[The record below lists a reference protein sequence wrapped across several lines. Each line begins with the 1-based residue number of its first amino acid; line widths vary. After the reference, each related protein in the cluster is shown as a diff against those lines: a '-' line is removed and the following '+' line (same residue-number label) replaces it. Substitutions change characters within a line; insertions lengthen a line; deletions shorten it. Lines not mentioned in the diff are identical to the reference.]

1 MSYVRFPGRRTTSA
15 EGEGLPSPANAPYRV
30 EVRTE
35 DQHDDVEEE
44 SCVNSQEPWRV
55 SNRNGRDF

>member
-44 SCVNSQEPWRV
+44 SCVNSQEPWRD